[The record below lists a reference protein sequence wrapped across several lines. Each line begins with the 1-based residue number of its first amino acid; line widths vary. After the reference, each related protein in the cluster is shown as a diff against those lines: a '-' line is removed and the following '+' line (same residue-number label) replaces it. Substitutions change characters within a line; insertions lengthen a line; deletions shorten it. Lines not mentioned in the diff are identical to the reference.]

1 MRYCPPKKQVY
12 LPYLYASPYRFYL
25 NRNCYLPPCCC
36 LNLFQNMQD
45 QGCCDTIINNYYHPN
60 VLQYPSM
67 FFIPELPNNIQLFLK
82 INKWNNSVTYSKI
95 FNLSLIEKTYTSN
108 SAIGYRYINYSSE
121 LCNQAI
127 SGTEVPTDILFNI
140 LYNPATFVETCH
152 IGWSEEFGALREQ
165 DWKKSITII
174 IVIEF
179 YLSIFAFQ
187 GSNENCVV
195 PFIAK
200 PILYLSILPF
210 SHHETYLVP
219 INRYLCPSM
228 CTFRD
233 LPIIQVYDVYSY
245 DLSCCQIL
253 YFLSKYC
260 DISLYHLIRPIL
272 PFSIGY
278 YNFCLPVPYSLVTDF
293 IINQNNI
300 YIKYKPVMP
309 DFSLN
314 CWKEASHSNS
324 SIYYEIEVIA

>member
-1 MRYCPPKKQVY
+1 MRYCPPKNQIY
-12 LPYLYASPYRFYL
+12 LPYLYSNPYHFYL

-60 VLQYPSM
+60 VLQFPSM

-95 FNLSLIEKTYTSN
+95 FNLSLIEKVYVSN
-108 SAIGYRYINYSSE
+108 SNIGYRYINYTSE

-127 SGTEVPTDILFNI
+127 SGTEVPTDILFSI
-140 LYNPATFVETCH
+140 LYNPATFVNACYRGWGEW
-152 IGWSEEFGALREQ
+152 IGSLREQ
-165 DWKKSITII
+165 DWKKSVTII

-179 YLSIFAFQ
+179 YLFISAFQ

-195 PFIAK
+195 PFIAS
-200 PILYLSILPF
+200 PALYLSIFPF
-210 SHHETYLVP
+210 SYHENYLVP
-219 INRYLCPSM
+219 TNKYLCLPI
-228 CTFRD
+228 CTFSNV
-233 LPIIQVYDVYSY
+233 PVAQIYDVYSY
-245 DLSCCQIL
+245 DFSCCQIL

-260 DISLYHLIRPIL
+260 NFSSYNSFLFIS
-272 PFSIGY
+272 PFATNYSS
-278 YNFCLPVPYSLVTDF
+278 CLPVPYSLVTDF

-300 YIKYKPVMP
+300 YIKYKPIVP
-309 DFSLN
+309 EFSLQ
-314 CWKEASHSNS
+314 CWKEASRPINS